1 MAEVIAPNFCRRS
14 PWLPALALVLLAGG
28 AFIFHVRPMPGVS
41 AYRERAR
48 PALILGRDE
57 MTRRNKAFL
66 KLGLLKMSGD
76 FHPAEA
82 LAANSEMAVK
92 FFGQPCS
99 SPNPGRL
106 SHSAPPSTTLLPTP
120 PPVLPAGAVEISIV
134 CPAADLFDPERG
146 IVAHPFER
154 GHASERAAWVTA
166 RLGSRILF
174 ESPVGLRI
182 HGGSSRVGRMKSF
195 ALIFRE
201 EYGGQPASPP
211 GLFFGPDTPPVRHL
225 VLMAA
230 FESSQFDAVLATEM
244 ARRLGCRTSRS
255 VPAIVRVNGTEIL
268 APYFVTEHQSPEFV
282 AQRHGLADIDWFR
295 LKGETE
301 PPESFIEWR
310 RWQRKDRPFDLAGEA
325 ARFDLDDLCSWALA
339 MTYTATTDNDQGAYF
354 RDRTRPDSPW
364 HCLTWDLDA
373 AFNNG
378 LYTHR
383 DVTIDCRRQ
392 CFEILYGER
401 GRFFFKCINQ
411 SPEFRTRFR
420 AFAHEK
426 LEKDLPQAEVL
437 ALVDR
442 QIALARS
449 IPNAPATVVAEL
461 QANRAFLAT
470 RHARYC
476 EYLDDLIA
484 RAERGAAP
492 YVFATE

>member
-1 MAEVIAPNFCRRS
+1 MGEVIGSSFRRRS
-14 PWLPALALVLLAGG
+14 RWLPALAGALLVAG
-28 AFIFHVRPMPGVS
+28 ALVFHVRPVPGVA

-48 PALILGRDE
+48 PELILGRDE
-57 MTRRNKAFL
+57 MTRRNTAFL
-66 KLGLLKMSGD
+66 KLGLLKMSGT

-82 LAANSEMAVK
+82 LAAESELAVK
-92 FFGQPCS
+92 FFGQKCPAPDPS
-99 SPNPGRL
+99 SLRHNT
-106 SHSAPPSTTLLPTP
+106 PPSTALLPAT

-134 CPAADLFDPERG
+134 CPAADLFDPAHG

-166 RLGSRILF
+166 RQGSRILF

-182 HGGSSRVGRMKSF
+182 HGGSSRVGPMKSL

-211 GLFFGPDTPPVRHL
+211 GLFFGPDTPAVRHL
-225 VLMAA
+225 VLLAA
-230 FESSQFDAVLATEM
+230 YESSQFDAILATEM

-255 VPAIVRVNGTEIL
+255 VPAIVRVNGTEIR

-282 AQRHGLADIDWFR
+282 AQRYGLADVDWFR

-354 RDRTRPDSPW
+354 RDRTRSEAPW
-364 HCLTWDLDA
+364 QCLTWDLDA

-378 LYTHR
+378 IYTHR

-401 GRFFFKCINQ
+401 GRFFFKAINQ
-411 SPEFRTRFR
+411 SPEFRERFR
-420 AFAHEK
+420 TFAHEK
-426 LEKDLPQAEVL
+426 LGKILSQPDVL

-442 QIALARS
+442 HIDLAQS
-449 IPNAPATVVAEL
+449 FPHAPATVVAEL
-461 QANRAFLAT
+461 QANRAFLAN
-470 RHARYC
+470 RHARYF
-476 EYLDDLIA
+476 EYLEDLIA
-484 RAERGAAP
+484 RAERGEAP
-492 YVFATE
+492 YVFAAE